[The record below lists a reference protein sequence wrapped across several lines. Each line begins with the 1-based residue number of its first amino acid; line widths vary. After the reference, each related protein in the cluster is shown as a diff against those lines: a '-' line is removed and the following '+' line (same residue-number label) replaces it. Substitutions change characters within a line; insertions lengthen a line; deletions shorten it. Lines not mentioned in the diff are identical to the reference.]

1 MNLVLVTN
9 QLVLFRLNPFVSS
22 SLLKGCKQRA
32 EGFGEIWASRGFATT
47 AFFFPPSCP
56 SLPETCPTPYLSYG
70 SVAALYSRCVHLPT
84 LAPFVLFFL
93 CQKLPLLL
101 SLFYAKSCFFLFSC
115 IQTKGNNQCFSYSK
129 DCLSFFLVK
138 HALKHCF
145 SLFVIGQT
153 LGWSRI
159 DCVMTSKIEGKG

>member
-1 MNLVLVTN
+1 MGESWICDNR
-9 QLVLFRLNPFVSS
+9 LFL
-22 SLLKGCKQRA
+22 
-32 EGFGEIWASRGFATT
+32 
-47 AFFFPPSCP
+47 PPILP
-56 SLPETCPTPYLSYG
+56 KLARDLPETCPTPYLSYG

-101 SLFYAKSCFFLFSC
+101 SLSYAKSCFFLFSC

-138 HALKHCF
+138 HALKHYF

-153 LGWSRI
+153 LGWSRL
-159 DCVMTSKIEGKG
+159 DLCLDQQN

>member
-1 MNLVLVTN
+1 M
-9 QLVLFRLNPFVSS
+9 LFQLNPFVSS

-84 LAPFVLFFL
+84 LAL
-93 CQKLPLLL
+93 
-101 SLFYAKSCFFLFSC
+101 LFYFSYVKSCPFCSLYFMPKVVFFLFSC

-138 HALKHCF
+138 HALKHYF

-153 LGWSRI
+153 LGWSRL
-159 DCVMTSKIEGKG
+159 DLCHDQQN

>member
-1 MNLVLVTN
+1 MGESWICDNR
-9 QLVLFRLNPFVSS
+9 LFLPPILPKLARDLPDPLSELRLRSS
-22 SLLKGCKQRA
+22 ALLPLR
-32 EGFGEIWASRGFATT
+32 S
-47 AFFFPPSCP
+47 
-56 SLPETCPTPYLSYG
+56 PTY
-70 SVAALYSRCVHLPT
+70 AC
-84 LAPFVLFFL
+84 PFVLFFL

-138 HALKHCF
+138 HALKHYF

-153 LGWSRI
+153 LGWSRL
-159 DCVMTSKIEGKG
+159 DLCLDQQN